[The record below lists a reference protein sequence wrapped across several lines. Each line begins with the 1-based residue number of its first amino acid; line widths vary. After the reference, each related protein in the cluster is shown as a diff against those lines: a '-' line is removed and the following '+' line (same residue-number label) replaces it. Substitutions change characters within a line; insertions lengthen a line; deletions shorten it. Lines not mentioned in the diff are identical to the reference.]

1 MCCAGLAR
9 MRLRVNML
17 DGEGFVAG
25 LAAAG
30 HSVAGRRIC
39 IVGAGGAASAT
50 SVALAERGPARLMLI
65 NRSRERLLA
74 LHERDVGGHDL
85 VVNATSLGLR
95 ADDPLPFGPER
106 VGPGVLVAEVIMS
119 PEMTPI
125 LHAAAGRGRR
135 SIRDG
140 PCWMAS
146 WRRFFGIFP
155 QTGGSAAGRCDR
167 SAPWVGRTGW
177 GVRNCRTGRRA
188 VSGPAGRGWWRC
200 GFRRRAGLRSWRPP
214 SRARR

>member
-1 MCCAGLAR
+1 G
-9 MRLRVNML
+9 
-17 DGEGFVAG
+17 GG
-25 LAAAG
+25 
-30 HSVAGRRIC
+30 
-39 IVGAGGAASAT
+39 GGAPGGGGGGWGGG
-50 SVALAERGPARLMLI
+50 GPARLTLI

-74 LHERDVGGHDL
+74 LHERLASRFGALDVGIGQDVGGHDL

-95 ADDPLPFGPER
+95 ADDPLPFDPER
-106 VGPGVLVAEVIMS
+106 VGPGVLVAEVIMT

-155 QTGGSAAGRCDR
+155 QRGGSAAGRRDR
-167 SAPWVGRTGW
+167 SAPWGGGAGG
-177 GVRNCRTGRRA
+177 GVRNMPRA
-188 VSGPAGRGWWRC
+188 
-200 GFRRRAGLRSWRPP
+200 
-214 SRARR
+214 RARRGW